1 MSRWL
6 RELRIIPIALIAVGC
21 LFALKMTGLW
31 FEGGYTLGQRLSRGE
46 SITVTTVPAPSSMQL
61 QSPTSPLGMVSAQGQ
76 RRSWAQEMFNYPD
89 VTGSVAAPRS
99 NSRDTLI
106 ATGSAGSAKE
116 SAKTPDKASDK
127 PDNGTKESAAKE
139 SAAKDAAKQPASKEP
154 AKKEA
159 PQTKPA
165 AGAERPV
172 DVAARPDPARPSSAE
187 RAILERLLERR
198 QELDAK
204 ARELELRE
212 NLLKAAEKNLEAKLE
227 ALKAKETGPNGQR
240 KDEVEAARFKGLVT
254 MYETMKPKEAA
265 KIFDR
270 LDIKVLVEVAGQINP
285 RRMSEIMA
293 QMSPEAAERLTM
305 EFASRGDTEKG
316 QKPADL
322 PKIDG
327 KPAGG

>member
-6 RELRIIPIALIAVGC
+6 REVRIIPVVLIAVGC
-21 LFALKMTGLW
+21 LFALKAAGLW
-31 FEGGYTLGQRLSRGE
+31 LEGGYTLGQRLSRGE
-46 SITVTTVPAPSSMQL
+46 TITVTTLPASNSTPLQL
-61 QSPTSPLGMVSAQGQ
+61 QTSPLELASARGSGQ
-76 RRSWAQEMFNYPD
+76 KRSWAQEMFGYPD
-89 VTGSVAAPRS
+89 ITGSVG
-99 NSRDTLI
+99 
-106 ATGSAGSAKE
+106 AT
-116 SAKTPDKASDK
+116 
-127 PDNGTKESAAKE
+127 
-139 SAAKDAAKQPASKEP
+139 KEP
-154 AKKEA
+154 AKAPDKQPSKDAKDQAAKPPAAKEAAAAGKEQAAAGKEPAKSDA

-165 AGAERPV
+165 AGAEKPV
-172 DVAARPDPARPSSAE
+172 DLAVRPDPTRPSAAE

-212 NLLKAAEKNLEAKLE
+212 NLLKAAEKNLEEKL
-227 ALKAKETGPNGQR
+227 AAIKAKEAGPNAGR
-240 KDEVEAARFKGLVT
+240 PEAEVARFKGLIT
-254 MYETMKPKEAA
+254 MYETMKPKDAA

-270 LDIKVLVEVAGQINP
+270 LDLKVLVEVASQINP

-293 QMSPEAAERLTM
+293 QMSPESAEKLTM
-305 EFASRGDTEKG
+305 EFASRGDGEKS

>member
-6 RELRIIPIALIAVGC
+6 REVRIIPIVLIAVGC
-21 LFALKMTGLW
+21 LFALKAGGLW
-31 FEGGYTLGQRLSRGE
+31 LEGGYTLGQRLSRGDT
-46 SITVTTVPAPSSMQL
+46 ITITTLPASNSTQL
-61 QSPTSPLGMVSAQGQ
+61 QSQTSPLELASSHTPGQ
-76 RRSWAQEMFNYPD
+76 RRSWAQEMFGYPD
-89 VTGSVAAPRS
+89 VTGSVG
-99 NSRDTLI
+99 T
-106 ATGSAGSAKE
+106 
-116 SAKTPDKASDK
+116 
-127 PDNGTKESAAKE
+127 TKEPTKVADKQSPKDVKDQAAKP
-139 SAAKDAAKQPASKEP
+139 AAKDAAAAGKDQAVAGKEPVAAGKEQAAAGKEP
-154 AKKEA
+154 AKSGA

-165 AGAERPV
+165 TGAERPV
-172 DVAARPDPARPSSAE
+172 DIAARPDPARPSAAE

-212 NLLKAAEKNLEAKLE
+212 NLVKAAEKNLEEKL
-227 ALKAKETGPNGQR
+227 AAIKAKETGPNAGR
-240 KDEVEAARFKGLVT
+240 PEAEAARFKGLIT

-270 LDIKVLVEVAGQINP
+270 LDIKVLVEVASQINP

-293 QMSPEAAERLTM
+293 QMSPESAEKLTM
-305 EFASRGDTEKG
+305 EFASRGEGDRSP
-316 QKPADL
+316 KPADL

>member
-1 MSRWL
+1 MRRWL
-6 RELRIIPIALIAVGC
+6 REVRIIPIALIAVGC
-21 LFALKMTGLW
+21 LFALKAAGLW
-31 FEGGYTLGQRLSRGE
+31 IDGGYTLGQRLSRGE
-46 SITVTTVPAPSSMQL
+46 SITVTTVPLSTSTALQAQTSSL
-61 QSPTSPLGMVSAQGQ
+61 EAASARTGQ
-76 RRSWAQEMFNYPD
+76 KRSWAQEMFNYPEI
-89 VTGSVAAPRS
+89 TGSVAAPRS
-99 NSRDTLI
+99 NPRDTLI
-106 ATGSAGSAKE
+106 VTGSAGAAKE
-116 SAKTPDKASDK
+116 AAKTPDKPDK
-127 PDNGTKESAAKE
+127 DAKESAAKE
-139 SAAKDAAKQPASKEP
+139 PAAKDAAKQPAPKEP

-165 AGAERPV
+165 AGTERPV
-172 DVAARPDPARPSSAE
+172 DVAARPDPVRPSSAE

-198 QELDAK
+198 QELDAR

-212 NLLKAAEKNLEAKLE
+212 NLLKAAEKNLEEKLA

-270 LDIKVLVEVAGQINP
+270 LDIKVLLEVASQINP

-293 QMSPEAAERLTM
+293 LMSAEAAERLTM
-305 EFASRGDTEKG
+305 EFASRGDPEKA

-327 KPAGG
+327 RPAGS